1 MNTKALEEQRADLQ
15 AEMENILNG
24 AKEETRALSETEVTR
39 FDEIEKEIKSIDATI
54 AAEKRALDLASTET
68 EKEAEMSETIK
79 TPEQVET
86 DELRAFEEFVR
97 NNETRAE
104 MLEGDNGAIVPV
116 TIANKIIKAVRD
128 RVPYLQLA
136 DVIETNGKLS
146 VPVYG
151 EDASDYIN
159 ADYVDEGKSL
169 TDNVGKFTTVDLTGY
184 VVGAL
189 SVISNKL
196 INNTD
201 INITDFIVNEVAR
214 AMAEKL
220 EKEFT
225 VGTSGKIT
233 GITTGEVKVTTA
245 AANAITYDELVT
257 LKHSVKK
264 AFRGAGKFIMNDTTY
279 TAICK
284 LKDANG
290 QPYFKDDDY
299 KILGCEVLVSD
310 SMPEIGSGSKA
321 IVFADL
327 SGYTIKM
334 TKNVEV
340 SILRELYA
348 PKNMVGVMAFGE
360 FDAKITDSKKVAV
373 LQMA

>member
-68 EKEAEMSETIK
+68 EKEAEMSEVTK

-264 AFRGAGKFIMNDTTY
+264 AFRGAGKFIMNDATY

-310 SMPEIGSGSKA
+310 SMPEIGSGNKA

>member
-310 SMPEIGSGSKA
+310 SMPELGSGNKA

>member
-68 EKEAEMSETIK
+68 EKEAEMSEVTK

-310 SMPEIGSGSKA
+310 SMPELGTGNKA